1 MRRVIT
7 QTGAATALCVALVV
21 SGGNAPLAA
30 GHPDPGTDGK
40 GGVRAVRGTVDR
52 LFRDAAAA
60 TERYETAR
68 RASAVQRA
76 KVTGLERAVR
86 AQHRRLVVLR
96 GRIGQL
102 AARQYQSGG
111 LGPTARLLLS
121 RSPEDLLDKVFV
133 LDQGQRAAAGLYQR
147 IEQAERRL
155 ADERDRRAAA
165 LADLR
170 AQLRT
175 QARVKRVIERKL
187 ERAHDRLE
195 RLQAAQGA
203 PARGAHCAHSERTRA
218 VTLSADGKSLAGRRW
233 TAPVAGHT
241 ITSRFGQAGGMW
253 AGRHT
258 GLDFAVDEGKPVGS
272 VGYGMVYEIG
282 CDDAFGNS
290 VTVLHDDGYYTFYAH
305 LSEIRVEPGERVF
318 PGGYLGLAGS
328 TGNSTGPHLHFE
340 VRVTPQFGSGIDPEP
355 WLRGKGVHVGRG
367 PEK

>member
-1 MRRVIT
+1 MRRIIG
-7 QTGAATALCVALVV
+7 QTGAVTALCVALVV
-21 SGGNAPLAA
+21 PAGGAPAAA
-30 GHPDPGTDGK
+30 GPDPGTDGK

-60 TERYETAR
+60 TERYEAAR

-76 KVTGLERAVR
+76 KVARLQRAVR

-96 GRIGQL
+96 GRNGQL

-111 LGPTARLLLS
+111 LGPAARLLLS
-121 RSPEDLLDKVFV
+121 RSPDELLDKVFL
-133 LDQGQRAAAGLYQR
+133 LDRGQQAAARLYHR
-147 IEQAERRL
+147 VEQTERRL
-155 ADERDRRAAA
+155 ADERERRAVA

-170 AQLRT
+170 AELRT
-175 QARVKRVIERKL
+175 QARAKRVIEQKL
-187 ERAHDRLE
+187 ERAQGRLE
-195 RLQAAQGA
+195 RLQATRSRSS
-203 PARGAHCAHSERTRA
+203 PCPRRERARA

-241 ITSRFGQAGGMW
+241 LTSRFGQSGGMW
-253 AGRHT
+253 SAHHT

-272 VGYGMVYEIG
+272 VGYGVVSEIG

-290 VTVLHDDGYYTFYAH
+290 VTVRHDDGYYTFYAH
-305 LSEIRVEPGERVF
+305 LSETLAKPGERVF
-318 PGGYLGLAGS
+318 PGQHLGLAGT

-355 WLRGKGVHVGRG
+355 WLRDKGVRVGRG
-367 PEK
+367 PET